1 MVNANNNDLSLVILP
16 SIILLVA
23 YLYTLDKS
31 EQFASFMKVFND
43 NIDRILFIV
52 ISMLVGIYLLR
63 KHGIGTE
70 PFCGAENPSQED
82 DWCKSLVSG
91 KNCTS
96 TSCCV
101 LLNGTKCVGGSSK
114 GPTFLTMNGK
124 NIDFDYFNYKSQ
136 NDGSVQCRGK
146 CPK

>member
-63 KHGIGTE
+63 KHGIGAE